1 MKVLLKCLGW
11 LIAIGIGVGLYAT
24 FIEPKLLHVVS
35 HEIVSEKVKGET
47 IKVVQF
53 SDTHIG
59 EFFSTE
65 DLKKVVNKINEQSA
79 DLVLFTG
86 DLMDNAAKYEGSC
99 IKFSCP
105 PRPYDANLPT
115 CIN

>member
-1 MKVLLKCLGW
+1 MKGLLKCLGW
-11 LIAIGIGVGLYAT
+11 LIVIGIGVGLYAT

-59 EFFSTE
+59 EFFQRRI
-65 DLKKVVNKINEQSA
+65 LRK
-79 DLVLFTG
+79 L
-86 DLMDNAAKYEGSC
+86 
-99 IKFSCP
+99 
-105 PRPYDANLPT
+105 
-115 CIN
+115 